1 MFGFKG
7 SMKGSEKEPLQDG
20 QVANDEF
27 VSYPINSVHFS
38 TLEELDEFFN
48 NESSTRDDK
57 LFAKFSVSKEN
68 LDWYD
73 RRQSDSFELKH
84 KTNLLICH
92 DFKGGYI
99 KFEDDSTNGYFP
111 HPDSIHYNL
120 RFPQLIDTFVY
131 FSHEFITIPPVS
143 WINYCHKNSI
153 KCLGTIIIEGS
164 NLNSIDK
171 FDNLLKINSND
182 NNNDFI
188 YDKLLTKLTEFF
200 QFDGFLINFETNCS
214 NNRISKKV
222 IPFIESLKS
231 NLHNSNN
238 KNQLIWYDSYIYPQN
253 VVYYQNGV
261 NDLNFNFYNSSDS
274 FLTNYFWNINNLS
287 NNIKNIGLSGCS
299 QKLFVGYDIFGRN
312 VKIGNGGF
320 DTSMVVKL
328 IKKYKSNIG
337 LFAPGWCYEN
347 FNRLEFNKI
356 DSKFWLKGSSDDN
369 NNDNN
374 DSILNLIS
382 PHVSPVLKTS
392 NEEFIFYTNFCTGEG
407 KFFAINGLKI
417 FNNNWINTNLQSDIP
432 IEALNYNNTN
442 TNNNNNN
449 KRFNIKIN
457 NESSYLGGNC
467 IKICYNELINN
478 NNNDSIFN
486 SSKSVF
492 LKLFEINKECMYRVI
507 SIKCTFKL
515 PNSIDD
521 NKNIGIFQ
529 LKVSFH
535 IDLKKINKTHKIRSG
550 SFIIPLI
557 TYNNHS
563 KDWITIEEIFSL
575 PLRNQREILILNNIN
590 IEFIKFLN
598 KSSNSNLDN
607 FTSNTENCRSRIYEE
622 ELAPSIIDDEDYE
635 KLIDSDIYD
644 DDDYDGEWVL
654 VPEPSTFPPIDD
666 ITGLPLE
673 STNINQRSTNKL
685 TKREILIGEILIANS
700 NNYPPAPMNN
710 NNNNTTTNNN
720 NLNTKPLILNW
731 KLKDKIKQ
739 ESIIQLHPIVKNP
752 FDLINSSKN
761 YYNYF
766 NIDPINEI
774 ESITVYD
781 NFMIMNWNCCNSNE
795 LNENEFGVLFW
806 CIFINDNFI
815 GTSHSSCYAI
825 THKNNVNNVNKFKFN
840 LRIDCID
847 KLGCTISGRTI
858 SLKFSI

>member
-1 MFGFKG
+1 MFAF
-7 SMKGSEKEPLQDG
+7 KGSEKEPAVQDD
-20 QVANDEF
+20 QECNDF
-27 VSYPINSVHFS
+27 ASYPLSSIHFN
-38 TLEELDEFFN
+38 TLEELDDFFN
-48 NESSTRDDK
+48 SESTKDK
-57 LFAKFSVSKEN
+57 LFSKFSVSKEN
-68 LDWYD
+68 LNWYD
-73 RRQSDSFELKH
+73 RYQSDSFESNH

-92 DFKGGYI
+92 DFKGGYV
-99 KFEDDSTNGYFP
+99 KGEDDSPNGYFP
-111 HPDSIHYNL
+111 HPDSIRYHL

-171 FDNLLKINSND
+171 FDYLLKTTSNGK
-182 NNNDFI
+182 DFI

-200 QFDGFLINFETNCS
+200 NFDGFLINFESNCS
-214 NNRISKKV
+214 NIRISKKV

-231 NLHNSNN
+231 NLHNANN

-253 VVYYQNGV
+253 IVYYQNGV

-274 FLTNYFWNINNLS
+274 FLTNYFWNINNLT

-337 LFAPGWCYEN
+337 LFAPAWCYEN
-347 FNRLEFNKI
+347 FNRFEFNKI
-356 DSKFWLKGSSDDN
+356 DSKFWLKGTDDN
-369 NNDNN
+369 DN

-407 KFFAINGLKI
+407 KFFAINGEKI
-417 FNNNWINTNLQSDIP
+417 YKNNWVNTNLQSDIP
-432 IEALNYNNTN
+432 IEAFNYNT
-442 TNNNNNN
+442 NN

-457 NESSYLGGNC
+457 DESSYLGGNC
-467 IKICYNELINN
+467 LQICYNELINN
-478 NNNDSIFN
+478 TNNDSIFN

-492 LKLFEINKECMYRVI
+492 AKLFEINKECLYRVI

-515 PNSIDD
+515 PNLMD
-521 NKNIGIFQ
+521 NIGIFQ
-529 LKVSFH
+529 LKVLFH

-550 SFIIPLI
+550 FFIIPLVVH
-557 TYNNHS
+557 NNNAS
-563 KDWITIEEIFSL
+563 KDWISIEEIFSL
-575 PLRNQREILILNNIN
+575 PLRSQREVLILNSVN

-598 KSSNSNLDN
+598 KSNSNLDN
-607 FTSNTENCRSRIYEE
+607 FTSNSENCRSRIYEE
-622 ELAPSIIDDEDYE
+622 ELAPSTIDDEDYE

-673 STNINQRSTNKL
+673 STKSHQRSTNNNNNP
-685 TKREILIGEILIANS
+685 TKKEILIGEVLIANS
-700 NNYPPAPMNN
+700 NNYPPAPINIINN
-710 NNNNTTTNNN
+710 NNKNS
-720 NLNTKPLILNW
+720 NTKPLKLNW
-731 KLKDKIKQ
+731 KLTNKCKQ
-739 ESIIQLHPIVKNP
+739 ENIVQLHPIVKNP
-752 FDLINSSKN
+752 IDLLNNNNNSHAGKK

-766 NIDPINEI
+766 NIDPITEI
-774 ESITVYD
+774 ESITIYD
-781 NFMIMNWNCCNSNE
+781 NFMILNWNCCNSNE

-806 CIFINDNFI
+806 CLFINDKFI

-825 THKNNVNNVNKFKFN
+825 TQKFNNNNDDNDNNHNKFKFN

-847 KLGCTISGRTI
+847 KLGCKISGRTI
-858 SLKFSI
+858 SLNFSM